1 MIRAGVVGAAGYV
14 GGEILRLLLIH
25 PEVELIFAQST
36 SSAAAP
42 LYSVHEDM
50 FGDTQMLFSEGICAD
65 VDVIFLC
72 SGHGK
77 SAKFLNENPLP
88 AECVVIDLGNDFRLT
103 ADAVIGSR
111 EFAYGLSDYF
121 GDEVSRLRNVANPG
135 CFATAIQLAL
145 LPLAKAGALTD
156 DVHITATT
164 GSTGAGQSPSATTHF
179 SWRAN
184 NLSTYK
190 TFSHQH
196 LGEIG
201 ESIAKLQ
208 PSFEGAI
215 NFIPY
220 RGDFPRG
227 IIATLHTKCALALE
241 EVEALFDECYSSS
254 PFTFVSKKPIN
265 LKQVVNSNKSLLHIE
280 KHGEYLLITSVID
293 NLLRGAAGQAIENMN
308 RIFALPLTC
317 GLKLKASA
325 F

>member
-14 GGEILRLLLIH
+14 GGETLRLLLLH
-25 PEVELIFAQST
+25 PEVELIFAQSS
-36 SSAAAP
+36 SSAAQP

-50 FGDTQMLFSEGICAD
+50 FGDSDMLFSEGISTD

-88 AECVVIDLGNDFRLT
+88 TECVVIDLGNDFRLA
-103 ADAVIGSR
+103 ADAVIGGR
-111 EFAYGLSDYF
+111 KFAYGLSDYF
-121 GDEVSRLRNVANPG
+121 GEEVAKWRNVANPG

-145 LPLAKAGALTD
+145 LPLAKAGALSD

-184 NLSTYK
+184 NISTYK
-190 TFSHQH
+190 TFKHQH

-201 ESIAKLQ
+201 ESVAKLQ

-227 IIATLHTKCALALE
+227 IIATLHTKCAMSIE
-241 EVEALFDECYSSS
+241 EVEALFDKCYSSS

-280 KHGEYLLITSVID
+280 KHGDYLLVTSIID

-308 RIFALPLTC
+308 RIFGLELTQ